1 MKKHFMIIAF
11 SASLAACSAGNFLD
25 LTSEA
30 RLNGLFIEGFAKH
43 NQVHRTN
50 CKFTRYN
57 PPTEKKAHS
66 FSYKTKRN
74 CWMEDTSIIWNTVQ
88 CALNT
93 GTYFIDCLETDYPNL
108 DNYAYAPRAPDVNV
122 ILEEPRNRGPVICN
136 TIGSSTICN
145 QH

>member
-1 MKKHFMIIAF
+1 MIAAF

-30 RLNGLFIEGFAKH
+30 RLNELFREGFAKH
-43 NQVHRTN
+43 NKVHRTN
-50 CKFTRYN
+50 CKFSRYN
-57 PPTEKKAHS
+57 PPTEKEGPT
-66 FSYKTKRN
+66 FSYETERN
-74 CWMEDTSIIWNTVQ
+74 CWMNDSSIIWNTVK

-93 GTYFIDCLETDYPNL
+93 GTYGINCLETDYPNL
-108 DNYAYAPRAPDVNV
+108 GNYAYVPDAPDVNV